1 MYYHILYLRIY
12 GLPCVIYDVFGL
24 PCGLPLPM
32 ISTGFGK
39 ISYAFPYALHGIT
52 YGIAYDFRGSVYLL
66 SSLNILHSNKYIAEQ
81 PLNPIFW
88 FSNEIK

>member
-1 MYYHILYLRIY
+1 MYYHMLYLQIY

-52 YGIAYDFRGSVYLL
+52 YGIAYDFRGS
-66 SSLNILHSNKYIAEQ
+66 ER
-81 PLNPIFW
+81 
-88 FSNEIK
+88 